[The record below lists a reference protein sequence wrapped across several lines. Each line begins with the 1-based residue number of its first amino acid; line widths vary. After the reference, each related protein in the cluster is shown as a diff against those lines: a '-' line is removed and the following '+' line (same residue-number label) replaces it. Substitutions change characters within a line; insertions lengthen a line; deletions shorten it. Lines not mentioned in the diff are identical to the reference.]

1 VNEGVEAGMKK
12 HWPWANNPEQLNPFE
27 LQKLEQDGLDI
38 IDEIIHIYSK
48 KGFESIPEEKFALF
62 KWAGVYQQRPKK
74 DGYFMIRIRVPSGI
88 LNSRQVRVVAEL
100 SREYGRGLIDVTT
113 RQAIQYHWIRVENL
127 PDIFRR
133 LKEVDLYTF
142 EACGDCPR
150 NITGNP
156 LAGIDPHELV
166 DTRPIVAKLNEKLL
180 LNREFSNLPRK
191 YKISVSSSV
200 YNPAHAQINDLSF
213 TPAVKKLDGK
223 ETVGFHVWV
232 GGGLSNRPHLAQ
244 QLDLFVRPEQVVD
257 VAVGVT
263 KVFRD
268 YGYRKKRHKARLKFL
283 VADWGPE
290 KFLEILKEYIG
301 EYPARGED
309 KIAGWNA
316 GYFTGVHPQKQ
327 PGLNYVGLNI
337 PLGRTSA
344 DEFDGLADLA
354 DHYGSGSVRTANT
367 QNVILTD
374 VPDDKVEDLL
384 KEPLLKRLSPF
395 PKTFE
400 GYAVSCTGI
409 EFCNLALTETKGF
422 LKEVVNF
429 LDQEI
434 RLDEPIR
441 IHINGCPNSCGQQ
454 QIADIGLMGGKAKT
468 AQGMVEAYTISV
480 GGHLYGQ
487 GKFNTQLK
495 GRVTKE
501 YVAPVLKEIILFYK
515 RERKEGEKF
524 GDFVKRAGIEAIQ
537 KQFDE
542 IRQRVVPAV

>member
-1 VNEGVEAGMKK
+1 MKT
-12 HWPWANNPEQLNPFE
+12 HWPWAENPDQLNKVE

-48 KGFESIPEEKFALF
+48 EGFESIPEEKFALF

-88 LNSRQVRVVAEL
+88 LNSRQARVVAEL

-113 RQAIQYHWIRVENL
+113 RQAIQFHWIRVENL
-127 PDIFRR
+127 PDIFER

-142 EACGDCPR
+142 ESCGDCPR

-166 DTRPIVAKLNEKLL
+166 DTRPIVAKLNAKLF

-213 TPAVKKLDGK
+213 TPATKVIDG
-223 ETVGFHVWV
+223 EEAAGFHVWV
-232 GGGLSNRPHLAQ
+232 GGGLSNRPHLAK
-244 QLDLFVRPEQVVD
+244 QLDIFVRPEQVVD

-263 KVFRD
+263 KLFRD
-268 YGYRKKRHKARLKFL
+268 HGYRTKRHKARLKFL
-283 VADWGPE
+283 VADLGPE
-290 KFLEILKEYIG
+290 KFLELLKEYIG
-301 EYPARGED
+301 EYPGRGED
-309 KIAGWNA
+309 KIIGWNA

-327 PGLNYVGLNI
+327 SGLNYVGLNI

-344 DEFDGLADLA
+344 DEFDALAGLADR
-354 DHYGSGSVRTANT
+354 YGSGSLRTVMT
-367 QNVILTD
+367 QNVIITD
-374 VPDDKVEDLL
+374 VPDDKVDELL

-400 GYAVSCTGI
+400 GYAVSCTGN
-409 EFCNLALTETKGF
+409 EFCNLALTETKGL
-422 LKEVVNF
+422 LKEVVDY
-429 LDQEI
+429 LDEQI
-434 RLDEPIR
+434 QLDEPIR

-454 QIADIGLMGGKAKT
+454 QIADIGLLGGKTKT
-468 AQGMVEAYTISV
+468 SKGMVEAYTISV
-480 GGHLYGQ
+480 GGHLNGK

-495 GRVTKE
+495 GRIAKD
-501 YVAPVLKEIILFYK
+501 YVAPVLKEMILFYK
-515 RERKEGEKF
+515 QERKQGEKF
-524 GDFVKRAGIEAIQ
+524 GNFVERVGTEVIQ
-537 KQFDE
+537 KHLDE
-542 IRQRVVPAV
+542 ICDRVVTAV

>member
-1 VNEGVEAGMKK
+1 
-12 HWPWANNPEQLNPFE
+12 
-27 LQKLEQDGLDI
+27 
-38 IDEIIHIYSK
+38 
-48 KGFESIPEEKFALF
+48 
-62 KWAGVYQQRPKK
+62 
-74 DGYFMIRIRVPSGI
+74 
-88 LNSRQVRVVAEL
+88 
-100 SREYGRGLIDVTT
+100 
-113 RQAIQYHWIRVENL
+113 
-127 PDIFRR
+127 
-133 LKEVDLYTF
+133 
-142 EACGDCPR
+142 
-150 NITGNP
+150 
-156 LAGIDPHELV
+156 
-166 DTRPIVAKLNEKLL
+166 
-180 LNREFSNLPRK
+180 
-191 YKISVSSSV
+191 
-200 YNPAHAQINDLSF
+200 
-213 TPAVKKLDGK
+213 
-223 ETVGFHVWV
+223 
-232 GGGLSNRPHLAQ
+232 
-244 QLDLFVRPEQVVD
+244 
-257 VAVGVT
+257 
-263 KVFRD
+263 
-268 YGYRKKRHKARLKFL
+268 
-283 VADWGPE
+283 
-290 KFLEILKEYIG
+290 
-301 EYPARGED
+301 
-309 KIAGWNA
+309 
-316 GYFTGVHPQKQ
+316 
-327 PGLNYVGLNI
+327 
-337 PLGRTSA
+337 
-344 DEFDGLADLA
+344 
-354 DHYGSGSVRTANT
+354 
-367 QNVILTD
+367 VILTD